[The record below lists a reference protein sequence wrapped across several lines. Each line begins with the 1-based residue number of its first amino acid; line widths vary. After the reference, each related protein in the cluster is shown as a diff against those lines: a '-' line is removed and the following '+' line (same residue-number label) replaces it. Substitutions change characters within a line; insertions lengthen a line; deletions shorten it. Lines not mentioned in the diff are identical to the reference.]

1 MVEFATSH
9 LEVPVVRSSFGQ
21 LEPERPFDAITM
33 WDYIEHSID
42 ARQDL
47 ETGSSNSSVRTGFSL
62 FQLVTSVS
70 VVGATD
76 RPSLASTDTR
86 APQLLL
92 RPADAR
98 PDAR

>member
-42 ARQDL
+42 ARQDWNRL
-47 ETGSSNSSVRTGFSL
+47 IDSSVRTGFLALST
-62 FQLVTSVS
+62 VTSV
-70 VVGATD
+70 
-76 RPSLASTDTR
+76 PW
-86 APQLLL
+86 L
-92 RPADAR
+92 RD
-98 PDAR
+98 